1 MTHDHEQTSSIT
13 FGGIPNFVTT
23 KNNENLFLASVSH
36 RVAGD
41 NHWILKMNDIKVG
54 KTSIKPIVKLALT
67 DTGTSLL
74 HLDKLDYMN
83 LIELVCAGLDC
94 FETETNVWA
103 I

>member
-1 MTHDHEQTSSIT
+1 M
-13 FGGIPNFVTT
+13 
-23 KNNENLFLASVSH
+23 
-36 RVAGD
+36 AGD

-74 HLDKLDYMN
+74 HLDKLDYMK
-83 LIELVCAGLDC
+83 LIELVCEGLDC
-94 FETETNVWA
+94 FETEKNVWA